1 MLNRAPGP
9 APDVTRAAGVEQTR
23 PWSSVGQRDA
33 VRAWRQGSPSVG
45 PRSSRRERLHPAAL
59 GQPPWTPD
67 PEPEPEPQAPIGSAG
82 LGAPGVPSTAPQP
95 RRLRWHLALRERLPL
110 WLQLRVGIEPRTL
123 AALAVVLVLAGGLA
137 AYHYWTGRPQT
148 VRAPAAEPPQPHA
161 SAPGAIAPGPSPA
174 ASGAG
179 GARRVVI
186 DVAGKVRNPGIFRLP
201 AGSRVADALDA
212 AGGVRPGTDTRAL
225 NRARVL
231 NDGEQIVV
239 GGAPGVGGTGPGT
252 SAAGPAG
259 APGSGGSGAGPVSLN
274 SATAEQL
281 DALPGVGPV
290 LARHILEYREQ
301 NGGFTSVAQLREVN
315 GIGDSRFADLQ
326 PLVQP

>member
-1 MLNRAPGP
+1 MTPP
-9 APDVTRAAGVEQTR
+9 VR
-23 PWSSVGQRDA
+23 PEPS
-33 VRAWRQGSPSVG
+33 RQ
-45 PRSSRRERLHPAAL
+45 ERLRAAAL
-59 GQPPWTPD
+59 GQVTGRPDTGPD
-67 PEPEPEPQAPIGSAG
+67 PEPEPKERAGSGGGSTRQDPGISDGPSAG
-82 LGAPGVPSTAPQP
+82 TLP
-95 RRLRWHLALRERLPL
+95 RHLRWHLALRERLPL
-110 WLQLRVGIEPRTL
+110 WVQLRCGIEPRTL

-148 VRAPAAEPPQPHA
+148 VRAPAAEPPHRHA
-161 SAPGAIAPGPSPA
+161 PAPGSIAPGPSPA

-201 AGSRVADALDA
+201 TGSRVADALEA

-239 GGAPGVGGTGPGT
+239 GGPPGAG
-252 SAAGPAG
+252 AAGP
-259 APGSGGSGAGPVSLN
+259 GSGTPGAGGASGPGGGNASPISLN

-315 GIGDSRFADLQ
+315 GIGDARFADLQ

>member
-1 MLNRAPGP
+1 MQQELGRGESEQQESERRESERRESERRGGRPKPVPEPPERAGSGV
-9 APDVTRAAGVEQTR
+9 DVTRT
-23 PWSSVGQRDA
+23 D
-33 VRAWRQGSPSVG
+33 
-45 PRSSRRERLHPAAL
+45 L
-59 GQPPWTPD
+59 GASD
-67 PEPEPEPQAPIGSAG
+67 DSSAG
-82 LGAPGVPSTAPQP
+82 PLPL
-95 RRLRWHLALRERLPL
+95 RLRWQWALRERLPL
-110 WLQLRVGIEPRTL
+110 WLQLRCGIEPRTL
-123 AALAVVLVLAGGLA
+123 AALAVVLVLAGGMA
-137 AYHYWTGRPQT
+137 AFHFWTGRPET
-148 VRAPAAEPPQPHA
+148 VRAPAAEPPHRHQP
-161 SAPGAIAPGPSPA
+161 APGSVEPGPSPHVP
-174 ASGAG
+174 GAG

-186 DVAGKVRNPGIFRLP
+186 DVAGKVRKPGIFRLP
-201 AGSRVADALDA
+201 AGSRVADALEA

-239 GGAPGVGGTGPGT
+239 GGPTGAGAAPGAGGG
-252 SAAGPAG
+252 AAGSVG
-259 APGSGGSGAGPVSLN
+259 ASGPGGSGTATPISLN

-315 GIGDSRFADLQ
+315 GIGDARFADLQ